1 MPTDSDALAGPARE
15 LLEELIACR
24 SVTPD
29 DGGALALAG
38 EWLAAAGFACERLD
52 SGEVSNLYARFRPEA
67 RPALLLSGH
76 VDVVPPG
83 DEAAWS
89 SPPFAARERDGK
101 LYGRGACDMKSG
113 VACMLAAACAY
124 ARDPGSGSLAVVLT
138 SDEEGE
144 ALSGTRHVVETLKKR
159 GSRFAY
165 GIVGEPS
172 CAKKLGDLI
181 RIGRRGSLVCEVE
194 FTGVQGHI
202 AYPATVKNPIEA
214 LAAAIGALG
223 QRKFAAPEGLEPTHL
238 TFVSVAADAGA
249 GNIVPRT
256 ARGKFG
262 IRNSVAD
269 SSADLKAWV
278 HECLAGI
285 GCQFSCSWRTYS
297 EPYLGE
303 SKGSLVEALR
313 ELCESLHGCTPA
325 LSAGGGASDG
335 QFLRHICDEMVEFGC
350 VGECMHKI
358 DEHVRIADLGP
369 LAATYLGCARRLL
382 A

>member
-1 MPTDSDALAGPARE
+1 MPPDSDALAGAARR

-24 SVTPD
+24 SVTPAA
-29 DGGALALAG
+29 GGAL
-38 EWLAAAGFACERLD
+38 ELAAGQLADAGFECERLD
-52 SGEVSNLYARFRPEA
+52 CAGVSNLYARFNPA
-67 RPALLLSGH
+67 GHPALVFSGH

-83 DEAAWS
+83 DEAAWT
-89 SPPFAARERDGK
+89 SPPFAAAERDGK

-113 VACMLAAACAY
+113 VACMIAAACAY
-124 ARDPGSGSLAVVLT
+124 ARDPGPGSLAVVLT

-144 ALSGTRHVVETLKKR
+144 AVSGTRHIVETLAR
-159 GSRFAY
+159 RDSRFAY

-172 CAKKLGDLI
+172 CERKLGDII

-202 AYPATVKNPIEA
+202 AYPDTVTNPIEA
-214 LAAAIGALG
+214 LVAAATALG

-238 TFVSVAADAGA
+238 AFVSVAADAGA
-249 GNIVPRT
+249 SNVVPRT
-256 ARGKFG
+256 ARAKFG
-262 IRNSVAD
+262 IRHSVAD
-269 SSADLKAWV
+269 SSADLIAWV
-278 HECLAGI
+278 QECLAGI
-285 GCQFSCSWRTYS
+285 GCEFTCKWHAYS

-303 SKGSLVEALR
+303 TKGRLVEALR
-313 ELCESLHGCTPA
+313 GLCEDLHGCTPA

-335 QFLRHICDEMVEFGC
+335 QFLRRICDEMVEFGC
-350 VGECMHKI
+350 VGECMHKV

-369 LAATYLGCARRLL
+369 LAATYLGCARLLL